1 MAANSST
8 AHSGKLSDQKLIR
21 ERKPCFCQ
29 EHGIIRLAMLANKQR
44 KTVLETQK
52 LYSGVGGKMSSQ
64 GQWE

>member
-29 EHGIIRLAMLANKQR
+29 EHSIIRLAMLANKRR

-52 LYSGVGGKMSSQ
+52 LYSGVEGKMSSQ